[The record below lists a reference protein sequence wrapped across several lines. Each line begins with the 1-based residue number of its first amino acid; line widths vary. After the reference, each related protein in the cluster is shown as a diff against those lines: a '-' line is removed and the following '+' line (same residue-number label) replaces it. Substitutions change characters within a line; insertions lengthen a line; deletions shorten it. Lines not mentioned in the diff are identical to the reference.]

1 MVAIVTVGFVKDAKA
16 HIDVQG
22 FNVYHKNRLIKV
34 VFYLIVSGAYGTVSA
49 ACILSLIGFFI

>member
-1 MVAIVTVGFVKDAKA
+1 MGFVKDAEA

-34 VFYLIVSGAYGTVSA
+34 CLRIYTCGDGSFKLT
-49 ACILSLIGFFI
+49 LSLAKFCGLSLQFLLL